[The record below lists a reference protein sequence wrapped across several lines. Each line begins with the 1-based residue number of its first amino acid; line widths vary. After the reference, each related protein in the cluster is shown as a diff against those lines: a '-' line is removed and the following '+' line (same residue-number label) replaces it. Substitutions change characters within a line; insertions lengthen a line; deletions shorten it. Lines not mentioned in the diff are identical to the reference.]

1 MYKSMREIGMQLIPF
16 NSVGIVVD
24 TPKDASL
31 KNAIYQDENGNPRTD
46 IGVFQ
51 SDETA
56 PEVRDYISR
65 MHRERPEAEN
75 IPDKMR
81 NDDAII
87 EGMPNHGE
95 SLLDYEDRVQKM
107 VDDEKEALRSKKLE
121 KKLKELSKSFG
132 VDN

>member
-1 MYKSMREIGMQLIPF
+1 MYKSICEIGLQRVSYHP
-16 NSVGIVVD
+16 VGSIVD
-24 TPKDASL
+24 APKDTAIRNS
-31 KNAIYQDENGNPRTD
+31 IYQDENGNPRSD

-65 MHRERPEAEN
+65 MRRERPDTEN
-75 IPDKMR
+75 IPEKMR

-95 SLLDYEDRVQKM
+95 SLMEYEDRVQTM
-107 VDDEKEALRSKKLE
+107 VDDEKQSRKTKKAE
-121 KKLKELSKSFG
+121 QKLKKALKDLG
-132 VDN
+132 IDN